1 MHVAVS
7 GVLRATTEPNGVCDR
22 YNFPRSLERVLSSKV
37 VEKQLLQ
44 SDFLIG
50 DFLTLADIVL
60 VRWAAV

>member
-1 MHVAVS
+1 
-7 GVLRATTEPNGVCDR
+7 
-22 YNFPRSLERVLSSKV
+22 V